1 VINNAIDFE
10 EFKGFSECIGQPIKT
25 EKDFKEQI
33 LAKFTSEP
41 SKGLTLSG
49 FKDYWRKSVSQHGE
63 SMIWGWLEKL
73 GYDRD
78 LYSVRSR
85 VFTLT
90 VHSRCLDGEAPVELR
105 IRDAIGT
112 DIDEK
117 TNKMIIKQYGKKE
130 AEGEHYE
137 LYSRFAKG
145 VYAFSYM
152 MTNKGTAPIE
162 ALLDLNS
169 CENMSFSTLN
179 GALKKTIKPSETEF
193 MMHAQAGFGEF
204 TKAVKHSAK
213 VV

>member
-1 VINNAIDFE
+1 MINNAIDFD
-10 EFKGFSECIGQPIKT
+10 EFKGFSECIGKPIKT
-25 EKDFKEQI
+25 EQEFKDQI
-33 LAKFTSEP
+33 LNVYNSEEG
-41 SKGLTLSG
+41 KGLTLSG
-49 FKDYWRKSVSQHGE
+49 FKDFWRKSILSDGE
-63 SMIWGWLEKL
+63 SMIWSWLEKL

-117 TNKMIIKQYGKKE
+117 TNQMIIKQYGKKE
-130 AEGEHYE
+130 AEGDNYE
-137 LYSRFAKG
+137 VYSRFSKS

-152 MTNKGTAPIE
+152 ITNKGSSSIE

-169 CENMSFSTLN
+169 CENMSFSTLG
-179 GALKKTIKPSETEF
+179 GALKKTIKAGETEF

-213 VV
+213 EV